1 MKREELEKLG
11 LTKEQIDAVMG
22 IHGTD
27 VEAQKAALKGKEDDL
42 ATLRQDVTAKET
54 QITDL
59 TGQLKKRDEDMK
71 ALQKDAGASAELQ
84 TKLAE
89 LQGKYDGDT
98 KSLQAKLE
106 QQRYDYAAEQLFA
119 GAPFASKLARKAAV
133 EEFKAKGYKLT
144 DDGKGFVGADGYIDA
159 LKKEDPAAFLA
170 DKPTEPAPKDPE
182 PAPPT
187 FTKPLGGGDG
197 GAAPKGFF
205 TGGGLNF
212 VRTPPTK

>member
-22 IHGTD
+22 IHGAD
-27 VEAQKAALKGKEDDL
+27 VEAHKAVLKGRDDDL
-42 ATLRQDVTAKET
+42 AALRQDVAAKET

-59 TGQLKKRDEDMK
+59 AGQLKKRDEDMK

-84 TKLAE
+84 TKLAD

-98 KSLQAKLE
+98 KALQAKLE
-106 QQRYDYAAEQLFA
+106 QQRYDYAAEQLFV
-119 GAPFASKLARKAAV
+119 GVPFASKLARKAAI
-133 EEFKAKGYKLT
+133 EEFKGKGYKLT
-144 DDGKGFVGADGYIDA
+144 EDGKSFVGADGYIDA
-159 LKKEDPAAFLA
+159 LKKDDPAAFLPE
-170 DKPTEPAPKDPE
+170 KPPEPKEAE
-182 PAPPT
+182 PAPPA

-197 GAAPKGFF
+197 GVGAKGFF